1 MFCPKCGST
10 IPDGATFCGTCGTPV
25 SQAPTGGAPGGA
37 PGYQQPRIA
46 KMPRP
51 NTSIVGSLGVFG
63 IVKAVALVVLA
74 ICLFMPWFQISIDG
88 LIDAANAQS
97 ASYGSTTVIPKL
109 GAIGISV
116 FSLGDSLNSVAQVH
130 DWMAQAAAV
139 TGSSSST
146 ASMIAMLGTV
156 SGAALPYRI
165 FGLLWIASILF
176 LVAGATMSFVA
187 KKGDKVLQ
195 IAAII
200 CAVTSLIGII
210 IAVMAAGQ
218 ANTAILGLVGSTF
231 GGYNAQAM
239 AAMNNMFSFTPAP
252 IIALIASIVVFVGSM
267 LERQAR

>member
-10 IPDGATFCGTCGTPV
+10 MPDGATFCGTCGTPV
-25 SQAPTGGAPGGA
+25 SPAPSAGAPGGY
-37 PGYQQPRIA
+37 PGYPQPRVA
-46 KMPRP
+46 KIPRP
-51 NTSIVGSLGVFG
+51 NANIIGGLGVFG

-88 LIDAANAQS
+88 LIDATNAQT
-97 ASYGSTTVIPKL
+97 ASYGGTTVIPKL

-130 DWMAQAAAV
+130 DWMAQATAV
-139 TGSSSST
+139 TGTSSST

-176 LVAGATMSFVA
+176 LVAGATMSFIA
-187 KKGDKVLQ
+187 KQGDKVLQ

-218 ANTAILGLVGSTF
+218 ANTAIMGMLGSSLGSYST
-231 GGYNAQAM
+231 QAM

-252 IIALIASIVVFVGSM
+252 IIALIASVVMFVGSM
-267 LERQAR
+267 MEKQAR